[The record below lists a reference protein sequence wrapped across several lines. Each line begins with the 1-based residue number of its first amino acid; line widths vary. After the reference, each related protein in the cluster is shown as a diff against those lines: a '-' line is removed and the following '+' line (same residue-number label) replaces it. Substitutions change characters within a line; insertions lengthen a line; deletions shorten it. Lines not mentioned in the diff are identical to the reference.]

1 MTTREFAKNLF
12 SQWSDE
18 DFCAQPVFDKLLFQV
33 LNGQRGVNAAG
44 IQPINFTRWCKAMRD
59 GDRVPSVGTIREALA
74 RMESRGFVYTDEDTG
89 EVLIRSRIR
98 RDELDKQPTMFLAA
112 LRILVCVDSPK
123 FASVLAAELDRL
135 VVPEVKG
142 ESPYSKRLR
151 DSLGQTH
158 EAAREHLRRLG
169 DGFRTHLNGPTL
181 GGSPGGSKGDTRGA
195 SNGESA
201 GPSPRPG
208 EMQTTL
214 GGSPGGSKGP
224 SGSGSVSG
232 SGSSFVVGHLGGT
245 REPDAETTDPTAG
258 PGPRNEPPKS
268 KTSEES
274 SPPPPYPYRCRKSG
288 PTGQPGPKANP
299 LGPDAEPPTRC
310 RKHAGT
316 DDDPGPCGPC
326 ANFRKAH
333 DRWAEREHRRQAQA
347 ASTAAHQ
354 AAELRTAAI
363 EACGLCD
370 ADGYLPTRV
379 VCDHVDRVDTNARG
393 MAACRAALTKP
404 DPETE
409 TETVEASR

>member
-232 SGSSFVVGHLGGT
+232 SGSSFVVGNLGGT

-258 PGPRNEPPKS
+258 PGPRNEPP
-268 KTSEES
+268 
-274 SPPPPYPYRCRKSG
+274 G
-288 PTGQPGPKANP
+288 NH
-299 LGPDAEPPTRC
+299 PDPEPPTRC

-316 DDDPGPCGPC
+316 GDDPGPCGPC

>member
-59 GDRVPSVGTIREALA
+59 GDRVPTVGTLREALA

-123 FASVLAAELDRL
+123 FASVLSAELDRL

-142 ESPYSKRLR
+142 DSPYSKRLR

-169 DGFRTHLNGPTL
+169 DRFRTHPNGPT
-181 GGSPGGSKGDTRGA
+181 PGGSKGDTRRVTA
-195 SNGESA
+195 GESA
-201 GPSPRPG
+201 GPFPRPG
-208 EMQTTL
+208 EMQTTS

-232 SGSSFVVGHLGGT
+232 SGSSFVVGHLGET
-245 REPDAETTDPTAG
+245 REPDADTDPTAD
-258 PGPRNEPPKS
+258 PGPRNGPPENHPDPEPAA
-268 KTSEES
+268 
-274 SPPPPYPYRCRKSG
+274 RC
-288 PTGQPGPKANP
+288 P
-299 LGPDAEPPTRC
+299 
-310 RKHAGT
+310 KHAGT

-326 ANFRKAH
+326 GNFRKAH
-333 DRWAEREHRRQAQA
+333 DRWAEREHRRRAQA
-347 ASTAAHQ
+347 ASDAAHQ
-354 AAELRTAAI
+354 AAELRAAAI
-363 EACGLCD
+363 RACGLCD
-370 ADGYLPTRV
+370 PDGYLPTRV

-393 MAACRAALTKP
+393 MAACRAALAKP
-404 DPETE
+404 AEPETE
-409 TETVEASR
+409 TGEASQ